1 MDDMLNE
8 YNLEIGESLTQGNI
22 FRNVKQKFNLF
33 NVLNPQR
40 EGQSN
45 MGPQGS
51 AAGVPPVGRGT
62 EELMEYSGQILEFG
76 GTTKGPGDYTANF
89 PNIKAA
95 KKKLK
100 GMDTAYGL
108 EWNNSTKK
116 GIIRTYVTGRELPK
130 NNDKIPTLTS
140 NESWSTYLKP
150 NNGMAE
156 ADIGEDSGKGDA
168 IQRLHDKKMRQ
179 LNRLK
184 VIYTNLMNQ
193 YETKYEDYLKDIL
206 RRKKS
211 NKVTIKNK
219 VGTYNQQK
227 YWVSGNGVARKFTS
241 ESWSGKDNSCPQSSI
256 DITSDEMAKL
266 SSGPLMGVG
275 GKCDT
280 GGYSVKSPANGE
292 VSWVDSQGVR
302 HLYTDPQNIH
312 SSCPKL
318 DAAKTDFTAQQYDA
332 IAVGTPY
339 GENDSCRL
347 ISLDSPLHDQ
357 IVRIQNK
364 MINIAKQMKALV
376 DGNEGETGELRDEI
390 EKKQSAIMRFIKK
403 VEKRRQKIKRVER
416 EIATYRG
423 DFDNRVKQVKSIEAK
438 FLAWTLAGTLIAT
451 YALSQYMN
459 NQ

>member
-1 MDDMLNE
+1 MDDLLNE

-45 MGPQGS
+45 MGEQGS
-51 AAGVPPVGRGT
+51 AAGVPPIGGGK
-62 EELMEYSGQILEFG
+62 EELLEYSGQILKFG
-76 GTTKGPGDYTANF
+76 GTVKGPGDYTDSF
-89 PNIKAA
+89 PSLKAA

-100 GMDTAYGL
+100 EMDTAYGL

-116 GIIRTYVTGRELPK
+116 GIIRTYVAMRDLPK
-130 NNDKIPTLTS
+130 NDDKIPTLTS
-140 NESWSTYLKP
+140 NDSWSTYLKP

-156 ADIGEDSGKGDA
+156 ANIGDDSGKGDA
-168 IQRLHDKKMRQ
+168 IQRLHDMKMRK

-184 VIYTNLMNQ
+184 VTYTNLMEQ

-206 RRKKS
+206 RRKKA
-211 NKVTIKNK
+211 NKVNIKDK
-219 VGTYNQQK
+219 VGTHNQSK
-227 YWVSGNGVARKFTS
+227 YWVSSNGVARKFTN
-241 ESWSGKDNSCPQSSI
+241 EAWSAKDNSCPNSSI

-275 GKCDT
+275 EKCNT
-280 GGYSVKSPANGE
+280 GGYAIRSPTNGE

-302 HLYTDPQNIH
+302 HLYTDPQNMH

-332 IAVGTPY
+332 ISVGTPY
-339 GENDSCRL
+339 GSNDSCRL

-357 IVRIQNK
+357 IVTIQNK
-364 MINIAKQMKALV
+364 MITIAKQMKALV
-376 DGNEGETGELRDEI
+376 DGNEGETKKIRNEI
-390 EKKQSAIMRFIKK
+390 ERKQEAIMRFMKKVDKRRAKIKK
-403 VEKRRQKIKRVER
+403 VEQ

-423 DFDNRVKQVKSIEAK
+423 DFDNRVRQVKSMEAK
-438 FLAWTLAGTLIAT
+438 FMAWTLAGTLIAT

-459 NQ
+459 N